1 MSDEAEIKITMLGGS
16 GAGKT
21 CFMLAMFD
29 VMSFGVEG
37 FTFTTVDWDDGL
49 DLEDQWNKLREGTDL
64 DRWPKGTS
72 GSRSYKFRFSYGAKT
87 YLTFEW
93 LDYRGGALT
102 GRSDDP
108 DLPTLR
114 ANLKESFGIFI
125 VVPADQLIKDDYQAQ
140 RGLNLNRVNQLLN
153 ELRDQAPEKGFL
165 PVVSLVVTK
174 MDIWCKAF
182 GKDRKEELVAR
193 LSKLFNPLFA
203 SGSGW
208 TVSIVPVSLGEG
220 LCDDLA
226 NAAIEPIA
234 IHYPITF
241 TIHELYQGHNK
252 AVDVERASIRTRA
265 DENRKRPKAW
275 WQQMLGTNDDHDPEI
290 EEQIAQLDLWAEA
303 CGAACKTIGRSL
315 RADIPVFKNGEQT
328 DVKS

>member
-1 MSDEAEIKITMLGGS
+1 MLGGS

-21 CFMLAMFD
+21 CFMLAMYD

-37 FTFTTVDWDDGL
+37 FTFTTVEWDDGL
-49 DLEDQWNKLREGTDL
+49 DLEDQWKRLCDGTDL
-64 DRWPKGTS
+64 DRWPKGNM
-72 GSRSYKFRFSYGAKT
+72 GSRSYKFRFSHGMKS

-114 ANLKESFGIFI
+114 AKLKESFGVFI

-182 GKDRKEELVAR
+182 GKDKKKELVAR
-193 LSKLFNPLFA
+193 LTKLFNPLFA
-203 SGSGW
+203 SGGGW
-208 TVSIVPVSLGEG
+208 TVSIVPVTLGEG
-220 LCDDLA
+220 LCDDMA
-226 NAAIEPIA
+226 NAAIAPMA
-234 IHYPITF
+234 IHYPVTF
-241 TIHELYQGHNK
+241 TIHELYQLSNK
-252 AVDVERASIRTRA
+252 AAVADQKNIRTRI
-265 DENRKRPKAW
+265 DKGRNRPRTW
-275 WQQMLGTNDDHDPEI
+275 WEVIFGTEDDHDPEL
-290 EEQIAQLDLWAEA
+290 EEQIAEMDSWAKICDA
-303 CGAACKTIGRSL
+303 DCKTIGRSL
-315 RADIPVFKNGEQT
+315 SADIPVFKNGEQINI
-328 DVKS
+328 KA